1 MNNIILI
8 GMPGAGKSTIGVL
21 LAKTLGYKFVDTDL
35 LIQEQEGALLQDI
48 INQKGLDE
56 FLQIEERINS
66 NLEYVNTIIATGGS
80 VVYSEKA
87 MEHLKKIGKVI
98 YLELPINIINKRV
111 KNIKT
116 RGVAMQ
122 KGQTLEQL
130 YEKRCPLCQKYA
142 DAVIQAEGKSME
154 ELVEIIVENSLNH
167 R

>member
-130 YEKRCPLCQKYA
+130 YEKRCPLYEKYA
-142 DAVIQAEGKSME
+142 DAVIEAEGKSME
-154 ELVEIIVENSLNH
+154 ELVEIIVKLSLNQ